1 MQARREGELAAFRD
15 TIARMNLL
23 WSSAIAALTTL
34 GAFAC
39 SSSTSGGTTDGGSG
53 TPGTSGDE
61 CGVSGTKTLAAV
73 SDAEKATIC
82 DCTNQL
88 EGGYAKSFPC
98 DGGLTFSNKK
108 DQAAC
113 IAAWTPCTNATVAD
127 GVACAHAVTEHDRCD
142 LAAAIGDARCAYI
155 TTCRK

>member
-1 MQARREGELAAFRD
+1 
-15 TIARMNLL
+15 MNLL
-23 WSSAIAALTTL
+23 WSTTIAALTTL

-39 SSSTSGGTTDGGSG
+39 SSSTSGGTTDGGTSG
-53 TPGTSGDE
+53 SSGTSGTSGTTAEE

-73 SDAEKATIC
+73 SDAEKGTIC

-88 EGGYAKSFPC
+88 EGGYGKSFAC
-98 DGGLTFSNKK
+98 DGGLTLSNKK

-155 TTCRK
+155 SSCQK